1 MHLIYKKYSVFVHT
15 LQVLILF
22 ITVADVTNCFILV
35 KIMPT
40 TTSSSSSSSPTSS
53 AVFVE
58 TSLLSGLGKEDTM
71 YESNATDNI
80 MTIVND
86 PRSCILRVGANAGK
100 LCQLANEMIP
110 SPSKSSRDGYS
121 GGNGSSN
128 SKSKKLFCDADDE
141 NLKESELVLVLTDLF
156 ISLWATSQ
164 SLKLNWIYSIRSKM
178 KLNAK
183 KYPVEHCKGK
193 ASRYTEYS
201 HLTGITTTNQS
212 TVPTNHTSLDNN
224 TNNTNH
230 QKVVS
235 LEHFTAEH
243 LELLCGDITTFA
255 IEREW
260 IKYHQPRNL
269 IMAML
274 GEVGE
279 LSELLQY
286 DGEDEYDFISSKY
299 DKPLLLMDRLQLD
312 DENSKKKLDKLS
324 QELADVTIYALRL
337 VTVCNVIQPLKESL
351 LTSNKQTTNN
361 NISNNH
367 E

>member
-1 MHLIYKKYSVFVHT
+1 
-15 LQVLILF
+15 
-22 ITVADVTNCFILV
+22 
-35 KIMPT
+35 
-40 TTSSSSSSSPTSS
+40 
-53 AVFVE
+53 
-58 TSLLSGLGKEDTM
+58 
-71 YESNATDNI
+71 

-110 SPSKSSRDGYS
+110 DSSRGNNS
-121 GGNGSSN
+121 GGDGSSSN
-128 SKSKKLFCDADDE
+128 SSKKLFCDADDE
-141 NLKESELVLVLTDLF
+141 NINLESELVLVEVLTDLF
-156 ISLWATSQ
+156 IALWATSQ
-164 SLKLNWIYSIRSKM
+164 SLKLNWIYSIRSKI

-183 KYPVEHCKGK
+183 KYPVEHCRGK
-193 ASRYTEYS
+193 AGKYTEYS
-201 HLTGITTTNQS
+201 QFTGITTTNQS
-212 TVPTNHTSLDNN
+212 TVPNTNSSNTSLDN
-224 TNNTNH
+224 TNH
-230 QKVVS
+230 QNVIS
-235 LEHFTAEH
+235 LEYFTAEH

-260 IKYHQPRNL
+260 VQYHQPRNL

-286 DGEDEYDFISSKY
+286 NGEDEYNNDTSHENNNEGNNNENNEL
-299 DKPLLLMDRLQLD
+299 PLLLMDRLQLN

-351 LTSNKQTTNN
+351 QQKQQTNN
-361 NISNNH
+361 NKQQS
-367 E
+367 